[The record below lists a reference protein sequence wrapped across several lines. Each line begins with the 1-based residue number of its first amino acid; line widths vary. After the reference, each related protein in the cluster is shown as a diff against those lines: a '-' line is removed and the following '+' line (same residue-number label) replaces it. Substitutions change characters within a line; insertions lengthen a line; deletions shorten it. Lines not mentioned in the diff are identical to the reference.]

1 MVDITMEKRKD
12 TKTTLAKEADVKR
25 SWYVINAEGKTLGRI
40 SSEIAKILRG
50 KHKTTFTPYV
60 AMGDGVIVINAEK
73 VRLTGN
79 KKAQKVYRY
88 YTRFISG
95 MREVP
100 FENMLAKKPSYII
113 EHAVKGM
120 LPKTRLSRRLLKSLR
135 ILKGSSY
142 EAFEAQ
148 KPILLDI

>member
-1 MVDITMEKRKD
+1 MEKRKD
-12 TKTTLAKEADVKR
+12 TKTTFAKASDIKR
-25 SWYVINAEGKTLGRI
+25 SWYVIDAEGKTLGRV

-50 KHKTTFTPYV
+50 KHKTIYTPHV
-60 AMGDGVIVINAEK
+60 AMGDCVIVINAEK
-73 VRLTGN
+73 VRLTGG

-88 YTRFISG
+88 YTGFISG

-120 LPKTRLSRRLLKSLR
+120 LPKTRLGKRLLKSLR
-135 ILKGSSY
+135 VLKGSSY
-142 EAFEAQ
+142 QAFEAQ
-148 KPILLDI
+148 KPILLDV